1 MISELSIRRT
11 RLAIVISIII
21 SIAGAI
27 AIFSLPIQQ
36 YPQITPPTVNVSA
49 SYPGASAEV
58 IADVV
63 GGPLE
68 TAINGVDGMMYMS
81 STSSNAGQYSLSVTF
96 EVGTDPELAQINVQ
110 NRAQLAISRLPAAV
124 AQQGVSVRSR
134 SPDFVLGIA
143 FYSPDDSL
151 NALEITNFATTT
163 IVDALARVPGVGEA
177 NVVGASEYS
186 MRVWLNPQRMDAL
199 GITVDE
205 VSAAIQRQNIQA
217 TLGQAGAP
225 PMRVGTELQ
234 YTLVAEGRLRDTE
247 EFGNIV
253 VRTGADGAKVFLRDI
268 ARLELGARNYA
279 SRASFAG
286 HESAMLQINQSPGA
300 NAIQTA
306 TAVEAELERLSSRFP
321 AGLQYHVVYDATRF
335 VEASLQLTTRTLFE
349 AFVIV
354 LAVTFIFLQDW
365 RATLISALA
374 IPVSMLGA
382 VAVLF
387 AVGYSLNMI
396 SLLALVLAIGLVV
409 DDAILVVENVKHV
422 LEDEPDIPVID
433 ATRKAMHQI
442 TGPIISTTLVL
453 LAVVTP
459 TAFLEGIG
467 GQLYRQFAVTISSA
481 LILSS
486 FVALT
491 LSPALA
497 AFLLRHGQRGYRR
510 GPLAWFSSSMEK
522 TREGYGKIVGVLVK
536 HWVIPVAGVVACFAL
551 AYFVFVNLPATFLP
565 DEDQG
570 ALFVDIQLPSAA
582 SLDRT
587 NLIVENVRK
596 TLSET
601 EGVQDV
607 ITVAGF
613 SILQSTSTPNSAMA
627 VAALTPWAD
636 RETKALQLNSIVN
649 GLRAK
654 FSQVPGANVAVFAPP
669 AIAGMGAVGG
679 LDFRLQALQGQP
691 PQEIAQVVASLL
703 GSINQRPEIAGAAT
717 TFNANVPQIY
727 VDVDRSR
734 AEALGLSVSDIYA
747 AIGANFGSRYVN
759 DFTLNGRV
767 FQVNLQADSD
777 FRAHSEDIL
786 KLHVRN
792 RSGAMVPL
800 RSVVSLTTVLA
811 PFVITRYNLAASAQ
825 VNAVTAP
832 GSSSGQAMAAMEQVA
847 SEVLPEGYS
856 YEWSGLSFQE
866 RRSSGQE
873 TLIFALAFLFAYLF
887 LVAQYESWALP
898 AVVILS
904 LGAALLGAVAGL
916 TFFGLQNSLYV
927 QIAMVLLIGLAAK
940 NAILIVEFAKE
951 QREAG
956 LTAGEA
962 ARAGAEQR
970 FRAVMMT
977 AVSFILGILP
987 LILSSGAGAGARQA
1001 VGVTIFGGM
1010 VAATSLGLLLTPGLY
1025 FVIQRLAEYLPERL
1039 GGRPDEKKD
1048 SVSETVQE

>member
-1 MISELSIRRT
+1 MGNLVGPSMGSLARIVQLDPVRVVFSIPDRA
-11 RLAIVISIII
+11 L
-21 SIAGAI
+21 I
-27 AIFSLPIQQ
+27 AIRQKEAGGGTVSPESFKVSLTLANGTQYGERGTIQFIDNEVSAQTGTVAVRALFANPNHILVPGQVVAVNLMDETAGELPVVPMASVLQDRQGKYVYVLNEGNTVSRRPIVTGTRIDNGWSVTDGLKAGETIVVEGLQRIADGQAVSPLTRSPAVQGWGNDFRAVHQANPPRNRHLDHHFHRWCDCDLSLPIQQ

-481 LILSS
+481 LVLSS

-522 TREGYGKIVGVLVK
+522 
-536 HWVIPVAGVVACFAL
+536 
-551 AYFVFVNLPATFLP
+551 PA
-565 DEDQG
+565 
-570 ALFVDIQLPSAA
+570 
-582 SLDRT
+582 
-587 NLIVENVRK
+587 
-596 TLSET
+596 
-601 EGVQDV
+601 
-607 ITVAGF
+607 
-613 SILQSTSTPNSAMA
+613 
-627 VAALTPWAD
+627 
-636 RETKALQLNSIVN
+636 KA
-649 GLRAK
+649 
-654 FSQVPGANVAVFAPP
+654 
-669 AIAGMGAVGG
+669 
-679 LDFRLQALQGQP
+679 
-691 PQEIAQVVASLL
+691 
-703 GSINQRPEIAGAAT
+703 
-717 TFNANVPQIY
+717 
-727 VDVDRSR
+727 
-734 AEALGLSVSDIYA
+734 
-747 AIGANFGSRYVN
+747 
-759 DFTLNGRV
+759 
-767 FQVNLQADSD
+767 
-777 FRAHSEDIL
+777 
-786 KLHVRN
+786 
-792 RSGAMVPL
+792 
-800 RSVVSLTTVLA
+800 
-811 PFVITRYNLAASAQ
+811 
-825 VNAVTAP
+825 TA
-832 GSSSGQAMAAMEQVA
+832 
-847 SEVLPEGYS
+847 
-856 YEWSGLSFQE
+856 
-866 RRSSGQE
+866 RSS
-873 TLIFALAFLFAYLF
+873 AF
-887 LVAQYESWALP
+887 W
-898 AVVILS
+898 
-904 LGAALLGAVAGL
+904 
-916 TFFGLQNSLYV
+916 
-927 QIAMVLLIGLAAK
+927 
-940 NAILIVEFAKE
+940 
-951 QREAG
+951 
-956 LTAGEA
+956 
-962 ARAGAEQR
+962 
-970 FRAVMMT
+970 
-977 AVSFILGILP
+977 
-987 LILSSGAGAGARQA
+987 
-1001 VGVTIFGGM
+1001 
-1010 VAATSLGLLLTPGLY
+1010 
-1025 FVIQRLAEYLPERL
+1025 
-1039 GGRPDEKKD
+1039 
-1048 SVSETVQE
+1048 